1 MSGRRLYEEI
11 GGVDERY
18 LQEAAGY
25 RAKRKQAPTWR
36 VLLVA
41 AALLMACVVV
51 LSAVS
56 AGVAIGVIFDALQE
70 ETVTPSNPTQDS
82 TVLTPLAQMEQTMQ
96 TVEGTLEQQSADEL
110 GLLGGNAKL
119 IWSEQG
125 SDEYYS
131 VTLNTAQVEQLVYL
145 MQSSRREYTAQSEQP
160 TYQIWLSFGDGVVVS
175 PYLKN
180 TAGNAGHGAVFDY
193 DPELEMSDDLAE
205 YIAYYIES

>member
-1 MSGRRLYEEI
+1 MNGRRLYEEI
-11 GGVDERY
+11 AGVDERY
-18 LQEAAGY
+18 LQEAGAY
-25 RAKRKQAPTWR
+25 RARKKSPAWR
-36 VLLVA
+36 TLLIA
-41 AALLMACVVV
+41 AALLLSFTV
-51 LSAVS
+51 LLGTVA
-56 AGVAIGVIFDALQE
+56 AGVTIGVIGALIDREEQPDQE
-70 ETVTPSNPTQDS
+70 T
-82 TVLTPLAQMEQTMQ
+82 LTPVEQMEQVMAQ
-96 TVEGTLEQQSADEL
+96 NSIEPLAADEL
-110 GLLGGNAKL
+110 ALFGAPTL

-125 SDEYYS
+125 SDEYFC
-131 VTLNTAQVEQLVYL
+131 VTLTKSQCERLVSL

>member
-1 MSGRRLYEEI
+1 MNGRRLYEEI
-11 GGVDERY
+11 AGVDERY
-18 LQEAAGY
+18 LQEAGAY
-25 RAKRKQAPTWR
+25 RARKKSPAWR
-36 VLLVA
+36 VVLIA
-41 AALLMACVVV
+41 AALMLCGALLLGTV
-51 LSAVS
+51 A
-56 AGVAIGVIFDALQE
+56 AGVAIGVIGALIDRNEQQGQ
-70 ETVTPSNPTQDS
+70 VVPSDP
-82 TVLTPLAQMEQTMQ
+82 VVQMEQVMAQ
-96 TVEGTLEQQSADEL
+96 NSLEPLAADEL
-110 GLLGGNAKL
+110 ELFGAPTL

-131 VTLNTAQVEQLVYL
+131 VTLESYELEKLVYL

-180 TAGNAGHGAVFDY
+180 TAGNAGHGTVFDY

>member
-1 MSGRRLYEEI
+1 MRGRRLYEEI
-11 GGVDERY
+11 GYVDERY
-18 LQEAAGY
+18 LQEANFY
-25 RAKRKQAPTWR
+25 RARKKSPAWR
-36 VLLVA
+36 VVLIA
-41 AALLMACVVV
+41 AALL
-51 LSAVS
+51 LSLCLLLGTVA
-56 AGVAIGVIFDALQE
+56 AGVAIGVIGALIDRNEQPDQE
-70 ETVTPSNPTQDS
+70 QPTTAS
-82 TVLTPLAQMEQTMQ
+82 PVEEMELAMAESSLEPLA
-96 TVEGTLEQQSADEL
+96 ADEL
-110 GLLGGNAKL
+110 ELFGTPTL

-180 TAGNAGHGAVFDY
+180 TAGNAGHGTVFDY

-205 YIAYYIES
+205 YIAYSIES

>member
-1 MSGRRLYEEI
+1 MNGRRLYEEI
-11 GGVDERY
+11 AGVDERY
-18 LQEAAGY
+18 LQEAGAY
-25 RAKRKQAPTWR
+25 RARKKSPAWR
-36 VLLVA
+36 TLLIA
-41 AALLMACVVV
+41 AALLLSFTV
-51 LSAVS
+51 LLGTVA
-56 AGVAIGVIFDALQE
+56 AGVTIGVIGALIDREEQPDQE
-70 ETVTPSNPTQDS
+70 T
-82 TVLTPLAQMEQTMQ
+82 LTPVEQMEQVMAQ
-96 TVEGTLEQQSADEL
+96 NSIEPLAADEL
-110 GLLGGNAKL
+110 ALFGAPTL

-125 SDEYYS
+125 SDEYFC
-131 VTLNTAQVEQLVYL
+131 VTLTQSQCEQLVYL

>member
-1 MSGRRLYEEI
+1 MNGRRLYEEI
-11 GGVDERY
+11 GGVDERF
-18 LQEAAGY
+18 LQEAGAY
-25 RAKRKQAPTWR
+25 RARKKSPAWR
-36 VLLVA
+36 AVLIA
-41 AALLMACVVV
+41 AALL
-51 LSAVS
+51 LSLCLLLGTVA
-56 AGVAIGVIFDALQE
+56 AGVAIGVIGALIDRNEQPDQE
-70 ETVTPSNPTQDS
+70 QPTTASPVEKMELAMAQS
-82 TVLTPLAQMEQTMQ
+82 TLQPLA
-96 TVEGTLEQQSADEL
+96 ADEL
-110 GLLGGNAKL
+110 ELFGTPTL

-125 SDEYYS
+125 SDQYYS

-160 TYQIWLSFGDGVVVS
+160 TYRIWLSFGDGVVVS